1 MLNGL
6 LSDSRLENGL
16 RLLCH
21 SVPNSPLAVVTLL
34 FRVGSR
40 HERSGER
47 GYAHL
52 FEHLMFDGSRSLG
65 RGEYDRYC
73 TMAGGENNAWTS
85 TDLTSY
91 WIALP
96 AEALELGLWLE
107 ADRMA
112 GFGVEQESLTT
123 QLSVVEAERR
133 QVIENVPYGDAG
145 STLRSLLYGE
155 DHPYRHEPIGLREDL
170 ANASLDSIGSFFTR
184 FYHPGNATLVVAGD
198 MSTDELEAL
207 ASDHFGDIAQ
217 RETPGT
223 SPENLIVHD
232 GRSKQ
237 IDSDITPLNGT
248 FLAWHAPDV
257 REDAIRPL
265 ELLSMILADG
275 DSSRLSVALEYDR
288 ALTSETGA
296 WIEDGELGSIFHL
309 YGLVREN
316 SLSPE
321 ALAEELIS
329 EVKRLVRHGIRPR
342 ELQKALNRKQSGLV
356 ASLASISSR
365 AERLAWYATIFDDPS
380 LVWNEVKEYESI
392 TTDEIIDIAERTLL
406 SVDPTAVYYAA
417 SKRAVIEG

>member
-1 MLNGL
+1 MRNSL

-21 SVPNSPLAVVTLL
+21 SVPSSPLAVVTLL
-34 FRVGSR
+34 YKVGSR
-40 HERSGER
+40 HEARGER

-96 AEALELGLWLE
+96 SEALELGLWLE

-112 GFGVEQESLTT
+112 GFGIEQDSLTT

-133 QVIENVPYGDAG
+133 QVIENVPYGGAG
-145 STLRSLLYGE
+145 STLRSMLYDE
-155 DHPYRHEPIGLREDL
+155 SHPYRHEPIGLREDL
-170 ANASLDSIGSFFTR
+170 DNATLDSIHSFFTR

-198 MSTDELEAL
+198 MSTDAMEKL
-207 ASDHFGDIAQ
+207 ASEHFGDITA
-217 RETPGT
+217 REIPSTAP
-223 SPENLIVHD
+223 SELITHK

-237 IDSDITPLNGT
+237 IDSDITPLNGA

-257 REDAIRPL
+257 RDDDIRPL

-316 SLSPE
+316 SLGPE
-321 ALAEELIS
+321 ALGDELIS
-329 EVKRLVRHGIRPR
+329 EVRRLVRDGIRPQ
-342 ELQKALNRKQSGLV
+342 ELQKALNRKQSALI

-365 AERLAWYATIFDDPS
+365 AERLAWYATLFDDPG
-380 LVWNEVKEYESI
+380 LVWNEVREYESI

-406 SVDPTAVYYAA
+406 QVDPTTLYYLA
-417 SKRAVIEG
+417 SKRTGMEG